1 MPTYATLA
9 RFTAQEVTSMTN
21 TRKALEEGAKMAAEI
36 GIKLI
41 GAYATL
47 GPYDVMLIYEAPDE
61 KVAAGMAMGFGAKWG
76 GRPETWTLIPVE
88 ELPKITA
95 KRRGQS

>member
-1 MPTYATLA
+1 MPIYATLV
-9 RFTAQEVTSMTN
+9 RFTAEEVTAMAN
-21 TRKALEEGAKMAAEI
+21 TRKALEEGTKMATEM

-41 GAYATL
+41 GTYVTL

-61 KVAAGMAMGFGAKWG
+61 KVAAGMAMGFGTKWG

-88 ELPKITA
+88 ELPKIAA